1 MTCAKP
7 CMHLFLYAVTM
18 KTSNDFWLK
27 KIVKIQ
33 QERIN
38 ELEKKCHDLE
48 DNWLMGILKKEAEE
62 EIRIEGEKKELQRMQ
77 SNLELVQSRLK
88 EEMIKVRE
96 LENKLSTLKLFDQK
110 QREIS
115 ITGMTALVR
124 ELEVERDR
132 VKIQLKEE
140 KRVRGELEKE
150 CQYLQIQNSNLIMSI
165 LEKEAEEERKTE
177 AELRKQILQQLCEP
191 KDLVRL

>member
-38 ELEKKCHDLE
+38 ELEKKCRDLE

-62 EIRIEGEKKELQRMQ
+62 KIRIEGEKEESQRMQ

-88 EEMIKVRE
+88 VHE
-96 LENKLSTLKLFDQK
+96 LENKLSALKLFDQK

-115 ITGMTALVR
+115 MTALVR
-124 ELEVERDR
+124 ELEVERDT

-150 CQYLQIQNSNLIMSI
+150 CHYLQIQSSNLIMSI

-177 AELRKQILQQLCEP
+177 AELKKQILQQLCEP